1 MGKKQEHILQG
12 VQGWRRIQ
20 LPYGE
25 IMALYILIILY
36 GANPVYAQNDLN
48 RHQAM
53 STYVMQAPTEGTGEE
68 LHTGSKA
75 FRTWAIVVSLLLLIA
90 VASIVCLLRRLSTYQ
105 TEIARL
111 NETLRTS
118 QLPPPDETEPTKDTP
133 GYWHRSTRDGKN

>member
-1 MGKKQEHILQG
+1 MEKKKEHILQG

-53 STYVMQAPTEGTGEE
+53 STYVM
-68 LHTGSKA
+68 
-75 FRTWAIVVSLLLLIA
+75 
-90 VASIVCLLRRLSTYQ
+90 
-105 TEIARL
+105 
-111 NETLRTS
+111 
-118 QLPPPDETEPTKDTP
+118 
-133 GYWHRSTRDGKN
+133 